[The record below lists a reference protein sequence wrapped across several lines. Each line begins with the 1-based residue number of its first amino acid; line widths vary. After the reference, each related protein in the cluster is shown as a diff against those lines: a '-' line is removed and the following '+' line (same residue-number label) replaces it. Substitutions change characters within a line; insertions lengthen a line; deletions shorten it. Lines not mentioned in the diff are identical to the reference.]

1 MVMSSKKKNTKEL
14 DFNGGWSMGEAAHH
28 VGKRMTEQVVNS
40 KKTYTRKEKHKKD
53 LTIS

>member
-1 MVMSSKKKNTKEL
+1 MSKKTQNTKEL
-14 DFNGGWSMGEAAHH
+14 DFNGGWTMGEAAHH
-28 VGKRMTEQVVNS
+28 VSKRLTEQVVKS

>member
-1 MVMSSKKKNTKEL
+1 MEKKTTYQDKL
-14 DFNGGWSMGEAAHH
+14 DFNGDWTRGEASHH
-28 VGKRMTEQVVNS
+28 IGKKTTERVHKS

>member
-1 MVMSSKKKNTKEL
+1 MGNKKKNNKQL

-28 VGKRMTEQVVNS
+28 VGKKMKEQVVKS

>member
-1 MVMSSKKKNTKEL
+1 MVMSRKKKNTKEL
-14 DFNGGWSMGEAAHH
+14 DFNGGWSAGEAAHH
-28 VGKRMTEQVVNS
+28 VGKRMTEQVVKS